1 MERSWQWQIGYNIY
15 SMSLVARGDHGVDV
29 WADGETRRGGEGNGD
44 GRRAAAF
51 IPWKLIPPFV
61 HLSQS
66 DKMGRLWLW
75 CPVFFFLHSPPSFN
89 FDGFILGREERGK
102 LLIRK

>member
-1 MERSWQWQIGYNIY
+1 
-15 SMSLVARGDHGVDV
+15 MSLVARGDHGEDV
-29 WADGETRRGGEGNGD
+29 WADGEMRRGGEGNGD

-51 IPWKLIPPFV
+51 LTWKLIPPFV
-61 HLSQS
+61 HLSPS

-75 CPVFFFLHSPPSFN
+75 CPVFFFFVCFHSPPSFSC
-89 FDGFILGREERGK
+89 DGFILGREKRGK